1 MKITKYILILP
12 FSILISISIL
22 FSASKVQASEA
33 TLEFK
38 HVSFDEENITT
49 NIYINT
55 YGSNINGVTADF
67 SYSSDILEVTEV
79 STEDSVFDNFVENDY
94 SQSGIVYLS
103 CYSIE
108 GYTGEGLLAEVSFK
122 AIGSG
127 SATLTFTDDVVVLE
141 SDTSNDILAT
151 PESQI
156 YTVSEDLITLPE
168 TGTESEVLAISGI
181 VFFIAIVMIVIF
193 ALAGFTMWG
202 GIYFSLGKW
211 EVSSEAS
218 VGVGDKKKKKL
229 ITLKKHQKKAK
240 PKNKPAPKKKSKKKK

>member
-1 MKITKYILILP
+1 MKKVKYILLLP
-12 FSILISISIL
+12 VFILISVLIL
-22 FSASKVQASEA
+22 FSSSRVHASEA

-38 HVSFDEENITT
+38 HISFDNENITT
-49 NIYINT
+49 SIYINT
-55 YGSNINGVTADF
+55 YGANVNGVTADF
-67 SYSSDILEVTEV
+67 SYSSDVLEVTEV

-94 SQSGIVYLS
+94 SQSGVVYLS
-103 CYSIE
+103 CYSID
-108 GYTGEGLLAEVSFK
+108 GYTGEGSLAKVTFK

-127 SATLTFTDDVVVLE
+127 SATLTFTDDAVVLE
-141 SDTSNDILAT
+141 SDTSLDLLTT

-156 YTVSEDLITLPE
+156 YTVSEDLIALPE

-211 EVSSEAS
+211 EISSEAS

-229 ITLKKHQKKAK
+229 ALLKKHQKKVK
-240 PKNKPAPKKKSKKKK
+240 PKNKPAPKKKGKKKK